1 MKTHLLVFVSFLAA
15 LLSAAEPEI
24 LWELTAEKL
33 PVLQLPQG
41 AELLSGNILKVR
53 GPAQPFAPV
62 DASLLRG
69 RSVTVECMV
78 RGEKLGQGAL
88 DCLRLV
94 PNYLPSDKFRENWGY
109 RPMRPIPTE
118 KTDWV
123 RWHGTWHIPD
133 YAGNFNLVFAHAG
146 KDGTAEYKDVRIL
159 NIPLPEMAKP
169 ARFNPAEHR
178 TRYRG
183 AVVGRLR
190 TEEDFRV
197 FAEEFGGNLM
207 RWQFLHGG
215 PAEFESPEQYLEWG
229 RARIRELQ
237 EKLPW
242 FRKYNIRFVIDLHR
256 GAGQVNAINNNLGL
270 WDKAR
275 QEAMIQL
282 WREIAQA
289 FKDEPLVYGY
299 DLLNEPGDKNYDVR
313 SGALDRERLYE
324 TIAKEVRKIDP
335 KTPVIVQN
343 SYQLVPLAVPN
354 VIYSP
359 HTYEP
364 GEYTHQGVIGNGRS
378 GSAYPDPAKGWNR
391 EFLKRMVQPLREFQ
405 LKYNVKIYVGEFGC
419 VAWAKG
425 AEQWFKDWISIYEE
439 YGWDWTYHAYREA
452 LLWSVEHAGPSRREM
467 KPAPDTPRKQVILN
481 ALKRN
486 RENNAK

>member
-1 MKTHLLVFVSFLAA
+1 MKTHLLVIASLLPA
-15 LLSAAEPEI
+15 LLSAAEPEV
-24 LWELTAEKL
+24 LWELSAEKL

-109 RPMRPIPTE
+109 RPMRPVPTE

-146 KDGTAEYKDVRIL
+146 KDGTAEYRDVRIL
-159 NIPLPEMAKP
+159 NIPLPEKAKP
-169 ARFNPAEHR
+169 AGFNPAEHR

-275 QEAMIQL
+275 QKAMIQL
-282 WREIAQA
+282 WREIAQT

-313 SGALDRERLYE
+313 SGAFDRERLYE
-324 TIAKEVRKIDP
+324 TIAKEVRKIDS
-335 KTPVIVQN
+335 KTPIIVQN

-378 GSAYPDPAKGWNR
+378 GSVYPDPEKGWNR
-391 EFLKRMVQPLREFQ
+391 EFLKRMV
-405 LKYNVKIYVGEFGC
+405 
-419 VAWAKG
+419 
-425 AEQWFKDWISIYEE
+425 
-439 YGWDWTYHAYREA
+439 
-452 LLWSVEHAGPSRREM
+452 SRSANSSSSTM
-467 KPAPDTPRKQVILN
+467 
-481 ALKRN
+481 
-486 RENNAK
+486 

>member
-1 MKTHLLVFVSFLAA
+1 MKTHLLVIVSFLAA
-15 LLSAAEPEI
+15 LLPAAEPEI

-109 RPMRPIPTE
+109 RPMRPVPTE

-146 KDGTAEYKDVRIL
+146 KDGTAEYRDVRIL
-159 NIPLPEMAKP
+159 NIPLPEKAKP
-169 ARFNPAEHR
+169 AGFNPAEHR

-207 RWQFLHGG
+207 RAV
-215 PAEFESPEQYLEWG
+215 PAW
-229 RARIRELQ
+229 
-237 EKLPW
+237 
-242 FRKYNIRFVIDLHR
+242 
-256 GAGQVNAINNNLGL
+256 
-270 WDKAR
+270 
-275 QEAMIQL
+275 
-282 WREIAQA
+282 
-289 FKDEPLVYGY
+289 
-299 DLLNEPGDKNYDVR
+299 R
-313 SGALDRERLYE
+313 SGG
-324 TIAKEVRKIDP
+324 I
-335 KTPVIVQN
+335 
-343 SYQLVPLAVPN
+343 
-354 VIYSP
+354 
-359 HTYEP
+359 
-364 GEYTHQGVIGNGRS
+364 
-378 GSAYPDPAKGWNR
+378 
-391 EFLKRMVQPLREFQ
+391 
-405 LKYNVKIYVGEFGC
+405 
-419 VAWAKG
+419 
-425 AEQWFKDWISIYEE
+425 
-439 YGWDWTYHAYREA
+439 
-452 LLWSVEHAGPSRREM
+452 
-467 KPAPDTPRKQVILN
+467 
-481 ALKRN
+481 
-486 RENNAK
+486 